1 MTAPPLPP
9 PPQVQQFQHPAPGPG
24 RGTIAWAMGLA
35 VLMCLPFVGSVLAS
49 VLMITVGLS
58 LRSKG
63 GLAARNGVHAA
74 NWGLTYLVL
83 TVVLVGTHFGLLW
96 YLTADD
102 PDGIEGFF
110 PFGLVIT
117 AWALVSLWHLVL
129 CMWGIVASGQGR
141 ELRGTGLP
149 VWRASA

>member
-1 MTAPPLPP
+1 MTSPP
-9 PPQVQQFQHPAPGPG
+9 PSPPQPPPFVQQPVPAG
-24 RGTIAWAMGLA
+24 RGTLAWGMGLTA
-35 VLMCLPFVGSVLAS
+35 LMCLPFVGSVLAS
-49 VLMITVGLS
+49 VLMICVGLS
-58 LRSKG
+58 LRPKG

-83 TVVLVGTHFGLLW
+83 TIVLVGTHFGLLW

-102 PDGIEGFF
+102 PEGTMSFF
-110 PFGLVIT
+110 PFGLVLT
-117 AWALVSLWHLVL
+117 AWALISLWHLVL
-129 CMWGIVASGQGR
+129 CIWGIVASAQGR